1 MNLSITCKPNGM
13 SVQRIVHS
21 DFTTVLFTFEDAN
34 GGKLKVTVNE
44 YDTAKC
50 SHSKYPRIREEHAYI
65 SAAGVDSN
73 VEQRARYPIF
83 LQQMTD
89 VDEWETRD
97 DYRVA

>member
-13 SVQRIVHS
+13 TDQRIVHS

-34 GGKLKVTVNE
+34 GGKLKVSVNE
-44 YDTAKC
+44 YDTSKC

-73 VEQRARYPIF
+73 IEQRARYPIF

-89 VDEWETRD
+89 LDEWETRD
-97 DYRVA
+97 DYCVA